1 MQHSRRVGFLP
12 RASAPLPC
20 SRNSKPGLVMLHST
34 GGWECEHSPSSG
46 RGRTGRDV
54 LLRDGQT
61 ITVFFLP
68 DDTQLDEGPET
79 P

>member
-1 MQHSRRVGFLP
+1 MQHSRRVGFFP

-20 SRNSKPGLVMLHST
+20 SKNFKPGLVTLHST
-34 GGWECEHSPSSG
+34 GGGSEHSPSSG

-68 DDTQLDEGPET
+68 DEDVKVSWI
-79 P
+79 